1 MKKIVLLTAS
11 PRAKGNSSA
20 MAAAFAEEIGQ
31 NGAELVR
38 FDTAFSGVK
47 GCIACDRCFENGR
60 ACCFDDGFNDIM
72 DAILSADA
80 IAFASPVYWYT
91 FPAGFKAVMDKFYS
105 LCRAGKDLAGKKCVL
120 MSCCEDD
127 DMKAFE
133 GVLFSYK
140 ESMGL
145 LRCEDVGQELVKDVH
160 RPGAVLETDAPQRCR
175 QLARELLAAIE

>member
-1 MKKIVLLTAS
+1 MKFGDDRGQMKCSFCGKAQEQVRKLIQEAEPLVQEYTGPLDYERYLFVCNA
-11 PRAKGNSSA
+11 A
-20 MAAAFAEEIGQ
+20 MFFAMEGETDKAQ
-31 NGAELVR
+31 DML
-38 FDTAFSGVK
+38 DK
-47 GCIACDRCFENGR
+47 
-60 ACCFDDGFNDIM
+60 
-72 DAILSADA
+72 ADA

-127 DMKAFE
+127 NMKAFE

-145 LRCEDVGQELVKDVH
+145 LRCEDVGQVLVKDVH